1 MRLFVD
7 MDGTLAKWN
16 NVAFEQL
23 YEEGYYRNLEP
34 NKRLLS
40 DLKYILQKGSYDVY
54 VLSAYLTDSQY
65 ALKEKKEWIKEH
77 LPELPEEKQLFV
89 PFGES
94 KAEFFKKNN
103 LTPITATDLLL
114 DDYTKNLLDWKEWG
128 GTGIKCLN
136 GINHTHKTWNGE
148 VYSLAEQFYTTST
161 GEHKVAKELMAI
173 VEDIRYYPD
182 EYAFVS
188 THPALRTKEIEHY
201 SEFQSI
207 ISAYNTVEKVKDIVD
222 EAMYEKHNIKTYEDF
237 EKLFELAAQKYPSL
251 DISRIETIEYFDDYI
266 IDIETKDGVVSFKS
280 DLVNGYD
287 IGTFEIMDNR
297 GTVCTLDYH
306 DLCDVAC
313 MYLASV
319 SEKKILCEDINAY
332 HYSFNDNIE
341 DAIARVSEDNN
352 YEFAVDNQS
361 ATIYGNYSIYDI
373 KLSSNNDISYNI
385 AGTYDICPSKCRIY
399 LQHLTDA
406 DIDIINKLDNMYGSE
421 IQNDSLYEKITHNN
435 TYLYEINKYIKEN
448 AYTYLDNIQ
457 SNIEQLPDDFDSI
470 NELYSGGLYNC
481 DKLYCDAIENI
492 MGINLDD
499 LNNAK
504 NMPDICDD

>member
-34 NKRLLS
+34 NERLLN
-40 DLKYILQKGSYDVY
+40 DIKYLLQKSDYDVY

-65 ALKEKKEWIKEH
+65 ALKEKKEWLKEH

-136 GINHTHKTWNGE
+136 GINHTNKTWSGE
-148 VYSLAEQFYTTST
+148 VYSLYEQLYTTST

-173 VEDIRYYPD
+173 VDDIRNYPD
-182 EYAFVS
+182 EYAFVT
-188 THPALRTKEIEHY
+188 THPALRTKEIERY

-207 ISAYNTVEKVKDIVD
+207 ISAYNTVENIESIVD
-222 EAMYEKHNIKTYEDF
+222 EAMYKKHNINTYEDF
-237 EKLFELAAQKYPSL
+237 ESLFKMAAQVYPSL
-251 DISRIETIEYFDDYI
+251 DISRIEMIEYYNNYL
-266 IDIETKDGVVSFKS
+266 IDVETKYGIVSFKS

-287 IGTFEIMDNR
+287 IGTFEIMDNN
-297 GTVCTLDYH
+297 GTVCTLSYH

-319 SEKKILCEDINAY
+319 GEEKILCKDINAY
-332 HYSFNDNIE
+332 YYSFKDNFE
-341 DAIARVSEDNN
+341 DAVARASEDNN
-352 YEFAVDNQS
+352 LEFAVDNKK
-361 ATIYGNYSIYDI
+361 ATVYGNYSIYDV
-373 KLSSNNDISYNI
+373 KLSNNNDISCNI
-385 AGTYDICPSKCRIY
+385 AVAYDNCPSKCRIY
-399 LQHLTDA
+399 LQHLTDY
-406 DIDIINKLDNMYGSE
+406 DIDIINKLDNMCGSE
-421 IQNDSLYEKITHNN
+421 IDYNLYEKLSHNN
-435 TYLYEINKYIKEN
+435 TYLYEINKFIKEY
-448 AYTYLDNIQ
+448 AYLYLDDILINIK
-457 SNIEQLPDDFDSI
+457 QLPEYSNNI
-470 NELYSGGLYNC
+470 NDLFSGGLYNC
-481 DKLYCDAIENI
+481 DKLYCDAIEKV
-492 MGINLDD
+492 MEINLDE
-499 LNNAK
+499 LNKTNHE
-504 NMPDICDD
+504 PDICDD